1 MHWNPLSATTSRI
14 GLLAAGLLSAFALA
28 GPVRAAD
35 PIKIGFSMAQ
45 TGPLAGSGK
54 SALLAMK
61 IWAEDV
67 NAKGGLLGRP
77 VQLVYYDDQSAP
89 SNVPAIYTKLLD
101 VDKVDLINS
110 GYATPIIAAAIP
122 IAMQHDMV
130 LLGLFGLADNAQFK
144 YDKYFGMAPIGEN
157 PAASGTRPIFELAK
171 TMTPAPTRVA
181 VMTPD
186 IQFGH
191 SVLEGVRA
199 AAKESGMTVV
209 YDRTFPPATTDFTTI
224 VRELKSSTPDMVVIG
239 TQPGQSIN
247 VVRAIN
253 EVGLETML
261 VGGAMT
267 GLQTTDA
274 ETILGPQL
282 NGFVNYAYWLPAPKL
297 QFPGSMEFLTKY
309 QARAKSEGVDPI
321 GYYLAPWAYADLQIL
336 GEAVEATKSLD
347 GDKLGPYMHATT
359 FNTII
364 GDVAFGPSGEWSRPR
379 QFMIQYQNVKTN
391 TVNEFMG
398 TEKLV
403 IVAPADH
410 EVGRARLSVPERPQV
425 SLPRAGAC
433 GKRAL
438 AGISGENGRPTWS
451 FHSIS

>member
-1 MHWNPLSATTSRI
+1 MHWNPLSAATSRI
-14 GLLAAGLLSAFALA
+14 GLLAAGVLSALALA
-28 GPVRAAD
+28 GPAQAAD

-77 VQLVYYDDQSAP
+77 VQLIYYDDQSAP

-144 YDKYFGMAPIGEN
+144 YDKYFGVAPIGED
-157 PAASGTRPIFELAK
+157 PATANTRPVFEIAK
-171 TMTPAPTRVA
+171 TLSPAPKTVA
-181 VMTPD
+181 VITPD

-191 SVLEGVRA
+191 SVLEGVRN
-199 AAKESGMTVV
+199 AAKEAGMTVV

-224 VRELKSSTPDMVVIG
+224 VREVKSSTPDMVVIG

-253 EVGLETML
+253 EVGLDTML

-297 QFPGSMEFLTKY
+297 QYPGSMEFLAKY
-309 QARAKSEGVDPI
+309 QARAKTEGVDPL
-321 GYYLAPWAYADLQIL
+321 GYYVAPWAYADLQIL
-336 GEAVEATKSLD
+336 GAAVEATKSLE
-347 GDKLGPYMHATT
+347 GDKLGPYMHDTT
-359 FNTII
+359 FDTIV
-364 GDVAFGPSGEWSRPR
+364 GNVKFGASGEWAKPR
-379 QFMIQYQNVKTN
+379 QFLVQYQNVKTN
-391 TVNEFMG
+391 TVGEFTG
-398 TEKLV
+398 TDKLV
-403 IVAPADH
+403 IVAPTD
-410 EVGRARLSVPERPQV
+410 V
-425 SLPRAGAC
+425 
-433 GKRAL
+433 K
-438 AGISGENGRPTWS
+438 SGELVYPFQNARK
-451 FHSIS
+451 